1 MKKDSIWFIFGLI
14 SGFIL
19 TLLGMIKKDKKLKKV
34 EKKEDEYILKVEEN
48 LKKLEKILN
57 QNLKGGNR

>member
-1 MKKDSIWFIFGLI
+1 MKKDSIWFIFGFI

-19 TLLGMIKKDKKLKKV
+19 TLLGMIKKNKKLKKV

-57 QNLKGGNR
+57 QNLKGGNK

>member
-57 QNLKGGNR
+57 QNLKGGTK

>member
-1 MKKDSIWFIFGLI
+1 MKRGSIWFIFGLI

-19 TLLGMIKKDKKLKKV
+19 TLLGMVKKDKKLKKV

-57 QNLKGGNR
+57 QNLKGG